1 MCLPLVRLIAPPIAP
16 GSSYYN
22 VFHLVR
28 PIAPPIARGCYHYS
42 VFHLVAPTI
51 MFSRGGSYFNV
62 FYLDHPILV
71 FIMFHLDPPI
81 IVFCFHLVGLAPPI
95 APISPGSTGIYC
107 WLHLIFTWLD
117 FLWYCS
123 PGWTLYGVVHLVG
136 SSMVLFTWFDW
147 QVPVVRSSHLSQVK
161 AAVQKR
167 LAASN
172 LSERLGTKSQEKP
185 KKIL

>member
-1 MCLPLVRLIAPPIAP
+1 MCLPLVRPIAPPMSP

-28 PIAPPIARGCYHYS
+28 PIAPPIAPGSFYYS
-42 VFHLVAPTI
+42 VFTWLLPNTYCV
-51 MFSRGGSYFNV
+51 
-62 FYLDHPILV
+62 
-71 FIMFHLDPPI
+71 FHLIGP
-81 IVFCFHLVGLAPPI
+81 APPI
-95 APISPGSTGIYC
+95 APGFSSGLTFFGV
-107 WLHLIFTWLD
+107 LFFTLLD
-117 FLWYCS
+117 L
-123 PGWTLYGVVHLVG
+123 LHLVG
-136 SSMVLFTWFDW
+136 PTIEFFTWFDWHLLLHLLHLAFHLVGPSMVLFTWFDW